1 MIICLTKKQLN
12 ILVIKIGM
20 FLEKSYARSIYF
32 IHVYYLNTLNKDFM
46 KVLLSRKNAINLV
59 IY

>member
-20 FLEKSYARSIYF
+20 FLEKSYAKSIYF
-32 IHVYYLNTLNKDFM
+32 IRVYYLNTLNKDFTR
-46 KVLLSRKNAINLV
+46 VLLSRKNAI
-59 IY
+59 I